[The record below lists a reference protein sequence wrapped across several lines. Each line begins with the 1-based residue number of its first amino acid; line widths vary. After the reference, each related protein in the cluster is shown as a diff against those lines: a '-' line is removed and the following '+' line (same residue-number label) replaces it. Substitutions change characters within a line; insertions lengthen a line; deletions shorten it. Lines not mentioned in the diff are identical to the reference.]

1 VTDDKQQD
9 QQHEDDSIEGKALG
23 GSFRI
28 PVDRKDIGPHI
39 KWLIISAAAS
49 LLLIA
54 AAFAWSLIQCLIFPI
69 FHFEINS
76 RPLLLCQECVWLL
89 PSCFESGSP
98 IVKSESLPEF

>member
-1 VTDDKQQD
+1 VTDDNKE

-54 AAFAWSLIQCLIFPI
+54 AAFAWSLIQCLMFQILPR
-69 FHFEINS
+69 ETNS
-76 RPLLLCQECVWLL
+76 RPLLLCQECVSLL
-89 PSCFESGSP
+89 PSCFENGLQ
-98 IVKSESLPEF
+98 IVRSESLPER

>member
-1 VTDDKQQD
+1 VSDEQQD
-9 QQHEDDSIEGKALG
+9 KQHEDDSIEGKALG

-54 AAFAWSLIQCLIFPI
+54 AAFAWSLIQCLMFQVLP
-69 FHFEINS
+69 HETNS
-76 RPLLLCQECVWLL
+76 KPLLLCQECVWLL
-89 PSCFESGSP
+89 PSCLENGLP
-98 IVKSESLPEF
+98 TVKSGHWPVS

>member
-1 VTDDKQQD
+1 MTDEQHHE

-54 AAFAWSLIQCLIFPI
+54 AAFAWSLIQCLMFPI
-69 FHFEINS
+69 FPFEINS
-76 RPLLLCQECVWLL
+76 RPQLLCQECVWLL
-89 PSCFESGSP
+89 PSCFANGSP
-98 IVKSESLPEF
+98 TVKSESLLAS

>member
-1 VTDDKQQD
+1 MSDEQHD

-54 AAFAWSLIQCLIFPI
+54 AAFAWSLIQCLMFPI
-69 FHFEINS
+69 LLPEINS
-76 RPLLLCQECVWLL
+76 RPQLVCLECVWLL
-89 PSCFESGSP
+89 PSCLENGLP
-98 IVKSESLPEF
+98 TVKSEHWPES

>member
-1 VTDDKQQD
+1 MTDDNKE

-54 AAFAWSLIQCLIFPI
+54 AAFAWSLIQCLMFQISP
-69 FHFEINS
+69 FEINS
-76 RPLLLCQECVWLL
+76 RPQLLCQECVWLL
-89 PSCFESGSP
+89 PCCFESGLP
-98 IVKSESLPEF
+98 IVISESSPES

>member
-1 VTDDKQQD
+1 VSDEKQHDEQRD
-9 QQHEDDSIEGKALG
+9 DDSIEGKALG

-54 AAFAWSLIQCLIFPI
+54 AAFAWSLVQCLMFQILP
-69 FHFEINS
+69 FENNS
-76 RPLLLCQECVWLL
+76 RPPLLCQAFVWLR
-89 PSCFESGSP
+89 PSCSGSGLQ
-98 IVKSESLPEF
+98 IVKSELLPES

>member
-1 VTDDKQQD
+1 MSDDNKD

-54 AAFAWSLIQCLIFPI
+54 AAFAWSLIQCLMFQILLP
-69 FHFEINS
+69 EINS
-76 RPLLLCQECVWLL
+76 RPPLLCQECVWLL
-89 PSCFESGSP
+89 PSCFENGLP
-98 IVKSESLPEF
+98 TVKSGHWLAS